1 MSKSFNPLSLRIDRP
16 LDLWTMQILSAVN
29 EVFQELNCRYMLI
42 GATARDLLL
51 FHVFGRAAMRAT
63 RDVDFAIAVESWERF
78 AVLVRKILDH
88 PKFQASEIEHRVF
101 FRPSEAEDRVPVDI
115 VPFGGVTSAGAKIHW
130 PGDAH
135 MVMSVAGFEDAIAA
149 AVWVCIDHDLTIPVV
164 SLPGL
169 ALLKLFAWA
178 DRRAGKDA
186 TDLHRILM
194 NYADAGNEDRFYSD
208 KLDLL
213 ERAEFD
219 MELAGAHLLALDVV
233 ELCHKTTLQEL
244 KSEFASLT
252 VIEKLENQMVGQ
264 ALQTEERVRRIA
276 VLVESFFTT
285 LLGTAV
291 R

>member
-1 MSKSFNPLSLRIDRP
+1 M
-16 LDLWTMQILSAVN
+16 
-29 EVFQELNCRYMLI
+29 
-42 GATARDLLL
+42 
-51 FHVFGRAAMRAT
+51 
-63 RDVDFAIAVESWERF
+63 
-78 AVLVRKILDH
+78 
-88 PKFQASEIEHRVF
+88 
-101 FRPSEAEDRVPVDI
+101 
-115 VPFGGVTSAGAKIHW
+115 
-130 PGDAH
+130 
-135 MVMSVAGFEDAIAA
+135 
-149 AVWVCIDHDLTIPVV
+149 
-164 SLPGL
+164 
-169 ALLKLFAWA
+169 LKLFAWA

-213 ERAEFD
+213 ERTEFD

-233 ELCHKTTLQEL
+233 DLCHKATLQKL
-244 KSEFASLT
+244 KSEFASLA

-264 ALQTEERVRRIA
+264 ALHTEERVRRIA